1 MKLATFEISDFE
13 LRVGRNPTATPRS
26 WATLGNRVKQI
37 ETDIQELLHHE
48 VVLGKKRKRAGAIL
62 RVLGELDRMKSLLD
76 TQCCC
81 EYLRWQNARKVF
93 YGPVEVIRRGSQ

>member
-37 ETDIQELLHHE
+37 ETDIQGLLHHE
-48 VVLGKKRKRAGAIL
+48 VVLGKKRKRARAIL
-62 RVLGELDRMKSLLD
+62 KVLGELDRMKNMFD

-93 YGPVEVIRRGSQ
+93 YGSAQSIKASE